1 LTFGGISRAGV
12 DVTIKKFCRFDYNT
26 GGNMETIDTIMDRS
40 EYNRKCADA
49 VRTLKIFI
57 RNAEEQL
64 STSLPI
70 STLKLIIEQTEE

>member
-1 LTFGGISRAGV
+1 
-12 DVTIKKFCRFDYNT
+12 
-26 GGNMETIDTIMDRS
+26 METIDTIMDRS

-70 STLKLIIEQTEE
+70 STLKLIIEQTEEKKC